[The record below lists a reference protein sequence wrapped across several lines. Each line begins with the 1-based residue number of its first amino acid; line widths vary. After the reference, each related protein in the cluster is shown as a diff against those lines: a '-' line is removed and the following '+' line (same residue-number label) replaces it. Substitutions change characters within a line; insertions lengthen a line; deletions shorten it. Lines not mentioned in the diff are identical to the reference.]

1 MIPELY
7 SLHDRDKCQN
17 NPYYN
22 QQMIII
28 FFKPD
33 IYDLFSFILSGV
45 VMIRC
50 DIHKGKLRLG
60 NFIEP
65 GRDAQPRKDEGF
77 VIDHGN
83 IGMYSLKHCFSPKI
97 IVNTQAVVEFH
108 SISGE
113 IQYVL

>member
-1 MIPELY
+1 MIPEPY
-7 SLHDRDKCQN
+7 SLYVENKCQN

-22 QQMIII
+22 QQMIMM
-28 FFKPD
+28 FFKPE

-83 IGMYSLKHCFSPKI
+83 IGMYSMKHVYFHLKS
-97 IVNTQAVVEFH
+97 
-108 SISGE
+108 
-113 IQYVL
+113 

>member
-1 MIPELY
+1 M
-7 SLHDRDKCQN
+7 
-17 NPYYN
+17 
-22 QQMIII
+22 
-28 FFKPD
+28 
-33 IYDLFSFILSGV
+33 LFPFLLPGV

-83 IGMYSLKHCFSPKI
+83 IGTYSIINRVIQPERFSTESAK
-97 IVNTQAVVEFH
+97 TKL
-108 SISGE
+108 S
-113 IQYVL
+113 YKY